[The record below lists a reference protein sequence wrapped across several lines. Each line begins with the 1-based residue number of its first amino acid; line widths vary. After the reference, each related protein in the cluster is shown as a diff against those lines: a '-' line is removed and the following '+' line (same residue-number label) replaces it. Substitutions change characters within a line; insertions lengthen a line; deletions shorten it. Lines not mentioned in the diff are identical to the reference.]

1 VSLLLAAAGCSERVD
16 PIEIGLRH
24 QGPRPLAHDLAARA
38 SNPKNLVIVSL
49 DTLRADHVLGYGFPK
64 PTTPN
69 LDRLAAEGA
78 SFDQAYSHS
87 PHTAQSHMSAF
98 TSLYPSEH
106 GVHNY
111 SDGDATR
118 LDDRVPTLARILQA
132 SGYRT
137 HAVVSGGNISGA
149 LGFDA
154 GFDQYEELENA
165 ARRVF
170 ARALKVLGEFERSTQ
185 VERAPFFLFVH
196 TYEIHDPYVS
206 GAEYHEIFCDPDYRG
221 GVIDSREELDRLT
234 TGMGYQQA
242 HRVYWDAVDRDRAE
256 DIQRVRCL
264 YEAGIRVADHHLGTL
279 LDELTR
285 IGLVEDTAIVV
296 FSDHGE
302 EFDEHGRFNHEQLY
316 QELLHVPL
324 VVRLPGSKTAAGS
337 RIPDRV
343 RLIDLLPTLTDYL
356 GLPTPNHVQGA
367 SMLPLLRGEQETDRP
382 VVAEYRKRGLSSL
395 ALGEWKLISR
405 PPHVGQRRVEL
416 GRWAFQ
422 VERRRNPSEL
432 FHLSVDPGEREDL
445 ARGKSGRLL
454 AMQTRLDTAIDQF
467 RQMNAAL
474 AGEQVDLDSET
485 LQQLEALGYVD
496 P

>member
-1 VSLLLAAAGCSERVD
+1 
-16 PIEIGLRH
+16 
-24 QGPRPLAHDLAARA
+24 
-38 SNPKNLVIVSL
+38 
-49 DTLRADHVLGYGFPK
+49 
-64 PTTPN
+64 
-69 LDRLAAEGA
+69 
-78 SFDQAYSHS
+78 
-87 PHTAQSHMSAF
+87 
-98 TSLYPSEH
+98 
-106 GVHNY
+106 
-111 SDGDATR
+111 
-118 LDDRVPTLARILQA
+118 
-132 SGYRT
+132 
-137 HAVVSGGNISGA
+137 
-149 LGFDA
+149 
-154 GFDQYEELENA
+154 
-165 ARRVF
+165 
-170 ARALKVLGEFERSTQ
+170 
-185 VERAPFFLFVH
+185 
-196 TYEIHDPYVS
+196 
-206 GAEYHEIFCDPDYRG
+206 
-221 GVIDSREELDRLT
+221 
-234 TGMGYQQA
+234 
-242 HRVYWDAVDRDRAE
+242 
-256 DIQRVRCL
+256 
-264 YEAGIRVADHHLGTL
+264 
-279 LDELTR
+279 
-285 IGLVEDTAIVV
+285 
-296 FSDHGE
+296 
-302 EFDEHGRFNHEQLY
+302 
-316 QELLHVPL
+316 
-324 VVRLPGSKTAAGS
+324 LPGSKTAAGS